1 MEVLYFIAIN
11 WCIRMF
17 KDIFGNNPQ
26 TKILDFLADYPR
38 FDYSI
43 TEIAEKAKVSRPTV
57 YKIIKTLV
65 EKKLVI
71 KTREQGTSCLYQL
84 NTENVLVQVILKFDF
99 EIASKIS
106 EIERKKQVKHFQ
118 PILTKAK
125 TKATGSS

>member
-1 MEVLYFIAIN
+1 
-11 WCIRMF
+11 MF

-57 YKIIKTLV
+57 YKIIKSLV
-65 EKKLVI
+65 EKNLVI

-84 NTENVLVQVILKFDF
+84 NTENSLVQVILKFDF
-99 EIASKIS
+99 EIASKAA
-106 EIERKKQVKHFQ
+106 ELELKVPVKHAK
-118 PILTKAK
+118 PVVTKAK
-125 TKATGSS
+125 ASVS

>member
-1 MEVLYFIAIN
+1 
-11 WCIRMF
+11 MF

-57 YKIIKTLV
+57 YKIIKSLI

-71 KTREQGTSCLYQL
+71 KTREQGTSSLYQL
-84 NTENVLVQVILKFDF
+84 NTDNSLVQVILKFDF
-99 EIASKIS
+99 EIASNVAEMEMKAPM
-106 EIERKKQVKHFQ
+106 KHAN
-118 PILTKAK
+118 PAGPKAK
-125 TKATGSS
+125 ATIS